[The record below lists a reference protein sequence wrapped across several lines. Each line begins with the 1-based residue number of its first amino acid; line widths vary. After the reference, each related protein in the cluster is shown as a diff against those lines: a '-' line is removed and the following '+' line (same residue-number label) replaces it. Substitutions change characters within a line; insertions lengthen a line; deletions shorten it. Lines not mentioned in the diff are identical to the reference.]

1 MNRSRHWFEL
11 AHIAAESVGR
21 RLRLAL
27 AVLLVAASVGC
38 VGDASPDRP
47 AATEPEGAGASSA
60 AAREVVSL
68 SSSGPQGIGTAEA
81 IGGRAGEAAA
91 ATGRE
96 STVEELLAEGLG
108 RAGASPVH
116 LAIRGTPA
124 ADSVRCG
131 WRGVARTAKQRE
143 AAIRF
148 LLGLD
153 ADDPIPSVAYL
164 ETFFAVALD
173 TWNPEYRETSK
184 AHFLGIARGGE
195 STDYLFLTCF
205 ADYAVTNFLLGS
217 GTTPT
222 TVTVAYD
229 RRAQARS
236 YDLYVR
242 EHDSG
247 TFGDAALAARG
258 AYEASLQELVVA
270 AEEELSAAIGGREA
284 VVFLAPMG
292 AHHAIGFEAW
302 QAVAQWAVVTGD
314 DGVVLA
320 VRDDTPEG
328 DPEHTQTLANLTS
341 RITTAAAG
349 DAHATTR
356 VTTTGGLQTYYRT
369 TLLAYADITPGDGQ
383 TTTFTPKQPPAA
395 PTCTNGTVFANPAAN
410 RELVKDCEALLAAK
424 DTLRG
429 TATLNW
435 STGTAMSSWTGVTTG
450 GTPTR
455 VTGLSLPSKTLSGTI
470 PPSIGHLFA
479 LTTLNLSSNSLTGA
493 IPSELGW
500 RC

>member
-1 MNRSRHWFEL
+1 MNRSRPWFRFAQRE
-11 AHIAAESVGR
+11 ATSIGR
-21 RLRLAL
+21 WLRFAL
-27 AVLLVAASVGC
+27 AVVLAAAIVGC
-38 VGDASPDRP
+38 VGDAARDRP
-47 AATEPEGAGASSA
+47 AASEAGTAGASAPPAPRFVSTSGATPQDIGSGAVVGDRADGA
-60 AAREVVSL
+60 AAS
-68 SSSGPQGIGTAEA
+68 
-81 IGGRAGEAAA
+81 
-91 ATGRE
+91 TG
-96 STVEELLAEGLG
+96 SVATVEELLEEGLG

-131 WRGVARTAKQRE
+131 WRGIARTAKQRE

-153 ADDPIPSVAYL
+153 SDDPIPSVAYL

-258 AYEASLQELVVA
+258 AYEASLQESVVA

-302 QAVAQWAVVTGD
+302 QAVAQWAVVTD
-314 DGVVLA
+314 DAGVVQA
-320 VRDDTPEG
+320 VRDDTPAG
-328 DPEHTQTLANLTS
+328 DPEHTQEEGA
-341 RITTAAAG
+341 
-349 DAHATTR
+349 
-356 VTTTGGLQTYYRT
+356 
-369 TLLAYADITPGDGQ
+369 
-383 TTTFTPKQPPAA
+383 
-395 PTCTNGTVFANPAAN
+395 
-410 RELVKDCEALLAAK
+410 
-424 DTLRG
+424 RG
-429 TATLNW
+429 
-435 STGTAMSSWTGVTTG
+435 
-450 GTPTR
+450 
-455 VTGLSLPSKTLSGTI
+455 
-470 PPSIGHLFA
+470 
-479 LTTLNLSSNSLTGA
+479 
-493 IPSELGW
+493 EQ
-500 RC
+500 

>member
-1 MNRSRHWFEL
+1 M
-11 AHIAAESVGR
+11 
-21 RLRLAL
+21 
-27 AVLLVAASVGC
+27 
-38 VGDASPDRP
+38 
-47 AATEPEGAGASSA
+47 
-60 AAREVVSL
+60 
-68 SSSGPQGIGTAEA
+68 GTAEA

-96 STVEELLAEGLG
+96 PTVEELLEEGLG

-124 ADSVRCG
+124 ADSVRCA

-153 ADDPIPSVAYL
+153 ANDAVPSVAYL

-173 TWNPEYRETSK
+173 TWNPDYRETSK
-184 AHFLGIARGGE
+184 AHFLGIARGGL
-195 STDYLFLTCF
+195 STDYLLLTCF
-205 ADYAVTNFLLGS
+205 ADYAVSNFLLGT

-270 AEEELSAAIGGREA
+270 AEKELSAAIGGREA

-292 AHHAIGFEAW
+292 AHNAIGFEAW
-302 QAVAQWAVVTGD
+302 QAVAQWAVVTD
-314 DGVVLA
+314 DDDVVQA

-341 RITTAAAG
+341 RITTGAAADG
-349 DAHATTR
+349 QATTR
-356 VTTTGGLQTYYRT
+356 VTTVGGLQTYYRT
-369 TLLAYADITPGDGQ
+369 TLLAYADITPGDGA
-383 TTTFTPKQPPAA
+383 TTTFTPAQLPCGEGPRLRAA
-395 PTCTNGTVFANPAAN
+395 W
-410 RELVKDCEALLAAK
+410 
-424 DTLRG
+424 
-429 TATLNW
+429 AT
-435 STGTAMSSWTGVTTG
+435 
-450 GTPTR
+450 
-455 VTGLSLPSKTLSGTI
+455 SLPSRSLIGT
-470 PPSIGHLFA
+470 
-479 LTTLNLSSNSLTGA
+479 
-493 IPSELGW
+493 
-500 RC
+500 